1 MVSGRLTVAERGAV
15 VDVGWG
21 WTGHPVRVGIVVV
34 DVVVF
39 VKMLSEEG
47 KRVNSSAVKVKNTSR
62 ACPRGL

>member
-15 VDVGWG
+15 VDVGYG
-21 WTGHPVRVGIVVV
+21 WTGHPVRVGIVVL
-34 DVVVF
+34 VF
-39 VKMLSEEG
+39 VKVLSEEG